1 MPSPN
6 PEREAHW
13 RRVMAR
19 HRESG
24 VSIAEFCRQESISEA
39 SFYAWQRKLRQRSSR
54 RTSPRE
60 AVGRDASSPSAGIPS
75 ILPVRIEPAVDAPAS
90 LRIHWPGGIWLEMT
104 RPVSQQEVAAL
115 LGALAETLSPPD
127 EGQAC

>member
-6 PEREAHW
+6 PEREAYW

-24 VSIAEFCRQESISEA
+24 FSIAEFCRHESISEA
-39 SFYAWQRKLRQRSSR
+39 SFYAWRRKLQQRNIR
-54 RTSPRE
+54 RTSHKE
-60 AVGRDASSPSAGIPS
+60 AARRDTSSPSAVLPS
-75 ILPVRIEPAVDAPAS
+75 ILPVRIEPSADASSS
-90 LRIHWPGGIWLEMT
+90 LRIHWPGGVCVEMT

-115 LGALAETLSPPD
+115 LRALGDTLSPPD
-127 EGQAC
+127 EALPC

>member
-1 MPSPN
+1 MPSPS

-24 VSIAEFCRQESISEA
+24 ASIAEFCRQESISEA
-39 SFYAWQRKLRQRSSR
+39 SFYAWRRKLQQRSR
-54 RTSPRE
+54 RRASHTE
-60 AVGRDASSPSAGIPS
+60 AARRDASSPSALIPS
-75 ILPVRIEPAVDAPAS
+75 ILPVRIEPAVDASAA

-115 LGALAETLSPPD
+115 LGALAETLSPSD
-127 EGQAC
+127 EAQAC